1 MQQRNMAVV
10 GLNVEVTMHEHR
22 GCAPMVPHTP
32 QPSHTSLL
40 LLLRGSG
47 CSLAGPGSGAAWLG
61 WGLAACSSWMA
72 GPGQQLP
79 GGALIS
85 EVRFELL
92 FQGRRSRM
100 GSCSAERGQEVV
112 FLMMPQPVLPRQS
125 SGWVSTLCGLDHG
138 PRAAEK
144 RSCDCAVGGAG
155 PLLHELSVAGSH
167 ADLG

>member
-1 MQQRNMAVV
+1 MQQRNVAVV

-92 FQGRRSRM
+92 FQGRRSR
-100 GSCSAERGQEVV
+100 ERGE
-112 FLMMPQPVLPRQS
+112 RQ
-125 SGWVSTLCGLDHG
+125 GLYELVSKQADGSAKELTGDD
-138 PRAAEK
+138 AVTAE
-144 RSCDCAVGGAG
+144 
-155 PLLHELSVAGSH
+155 L
-167 ADLG
+167 